1 MSRGWSSEPNSARS
15 SPTPVPGWRR
25 RRSTACAAWVSEW
38 TWASIT
44 WWIDCCVGI
53 RVCLASRRCWS
64 AGAGADMAAVIDR
77 DATLQGHYA
86 GISTR
91 FASFIVDILAI
102 ALAFAVAAQAFDYL
116 VSAVFGRDFSLRD
129 ATLASDLLLAGWA
142 WFYLAYPIA
151 MGGRTLGMA
160 LFGLKI
166 VRADGDQVRTRHAVV
181 RAAVLPLSF
190 LLLGFGFLL

>member
-1 MSRGWSSEPNSARS
+1 
-15 SPTPVPGWRR
+15 
-25 RRSTACAAWVSEW
+25 
-38 TWASIT
+38 
-44 WWIDCCVGI
+44 
-53 RVCLASRRCWS
+53 
-64 AGAGADMAAVIDR
+64 MAAVMDR

-91 FASFIVDILAI
+91 FASFVVDILII

-151 MGGRTLGMA
+151 IGGRTVGMTI
-160 LFGLKI
+160 FGLKI
-166 VRADGDQVRTRHAVV
+166 VRADGEHVRTRHAVV

-190 LLLGFGFLL
+190 LLLGFGFLLIVLRRDRRALQDLIAHTAVVYSWDARSARLRRIAKERDEPV